1 MKRYLRLYGYF
12 LQQRFKILMEYRVN
26 FLIGAT
32 STIVM
37 QIAGLLAIWVV
48 MRQIPSL
55 NGWNFDEVLLVY
67 GLITAS
73 ESITHMF
80 ADNLWTIG
88 WGYVRSGELLDG
100 LLRSER

>member
-80 ADNLWTIG
+80 ATTCGPSVGATSALRRGLIG
-88 WGYVRSGELLDG
+88 S
-100 LLRSER
+100 